1 MLIESVMDESS
12 YRADPEEA
20 PLLRTWSSGV
30 TKVTSR
36 HTLVLRAPST
46 LLDAIGLHS
55 TETLSLF
62 QGYHSHDPLPF
73 SSSRNLTILL
83 YASMSCIYNTPMII
97 LYTMLTTYSV
107 PDLAAFPNSFF
118 LFCVIDVLM
127 SLLLHRLYH
136 HFM

>member
-1 MLIESVMDESS
+1 MLIESVMDVSS
-12 YRADPEEA
+12 YRAGPEEA

-62 QGYHSHDPLPF
+62 QGYHSHGPSPILFVKKLD
-73 SSSRNLTILL
+73 NLAI
-83 YASMSCIYNTPMII
+83 CIYVVYI
-97 LYTMLTTYSV
+97 
-107 PDLAAFPNSFF
+107 
-118 LFCVIDVLM
+118 
-127 SLLLHRLYH
+127 
-136 HFM
+136 